1 VQRPGRIALEL
12 GFLALTVAAALP
24 LWLVRWPPI
33 QDLPQHL
40 AAVRILAD
48 YDVPSLGFSEFFTVE
63 LLRTQYLAYYL
74 AARGLAAFTSVLVA
88 NKLLVS
94 ASIIGAPYAMR
105 ALLRALG
112 RDERPAL
119 FVLPLTWNAHLL
131 LGFFNFIAAIPL
143 CLVGLALA
151 VRLRRAWSTPRA
163 LGLAAVA
170 LLTFYTHVVPFG
182 FLGLGAG
189 LIALGGDL
197 RASMR
202 RLLPL
207 VPAGLAALLWM
218 QTSPAGKVTATAAQL
233 TDETSASPARFLGVA
248 ENLQQAPS
256 WLTDVLR
263 SDADDLILVAWMV
276 LALACLSLAS
286 LDRNGSNY
294 ARGYAAL
301 SWRVAIL
308 GPLSVVLYFALP
320 SSYDFIWPI
329 NARFALLAPLFLV
342 PSMPSPRGLPGL
354 LVFGAVVA
362 LTLFEADQVGE
373 AFVRF
378 ERDEVGAFDEA
389 IAVIPEGSRVA
400 GLIFDRDSR
409 EVRFSPFLH
418 SVAMLQAE
426 RGGAVMFSFTDFPQS
441 PIRFREGH
449 RPPPVRPRW
458 EWTPERVSP
467 RADLEWYEYVLV
479 RGGPGAIASA
489 PDAWRPV
496 FEGSPWRVY
505 QRVAPTDTVTP

>member
-1 VQRPGRIALEL
+1 VQRPGRIAFEL
-12 GFLALTVAAALP
+12 GFFALTLAAALP

-40 AAVRILAD
+40 AAVRILTD
-48 YDVPSLGFSEFFTVE
+48 YDAPALRFSEFFTIE

-74 AARGLAAFTSVLVA
+74 AAQGLAVFVGVLAA

-94 ASIIGAPYAMR
+94 ASIVGTPYAMR

-119 FVLPLTWNAHLL
+119 FVLPLTWNAHLV

-143 CLVGLALA
+143 ALVGLALA
-151 VRLRRAWSTPRA
+151 VRLRRAWSARRA
-163 LGLAAVA
+163 LGLATIA

-189 LIALGGDL
+189 LVGLGGGL
-197 RASMR
+197 RASIR

-207 VPAGLAALLWM
+207 VPAALAALLWM
-218 QTSPAGKVTATAAQL
+218 RTSPAGQVTASAARL
-233 TDETSASPARFLGVA
+233 GGEADAPAGPRFLSVA

-263 SDADDLILVAWMV
+263 ADTDDAVLVAWLV
-276 LALACLSLAS
+276 LAFACLALASI
-286 LDRNGSNY
+286 DRNER
-294 ARGYAAL
+294 ARSAL
-301 SWRVAIL
+301 GGAIGARLALL
-308 GPLSVVLYFALP
+308 GPLAVVLYFALP
-320 SSYDFIWPI
+320 ASYDFIWPI
-329 NARFALLAPLFLV
+329 NARFALLAPLFLL
-342 PSMPSPRGLPGL
+342 PSLPSPRGLAGA
-354 LVFGAVVA
+354 LVFAGVAA
-362 LTLFEADQVGE
+362 LTLVAVDGVGD

-389 IAVIPEGSRVA
+389 IAAVPEGSRVA
-400 GLIFDRDSR
+400 GLVFARDSR
-409 EVRFSPFLH
+409 EVKFSPFLH

-426 RGGAVMFSFTDFPQS
+426 RGGAVMFTFTDFPQS
-441 PIRFREGH
+441 PIRFRPDH

-458 EWTPERVSP
+458 EWMPERVDP
-467 RADLEWYEYVLV
+467 RRDLGWYDYVLV
-479 RGGPGAIASA
+479 RGGPGAIAGA
-489 PDAWRPV
+489 RDAWRPV
-496 FEGSPWRVY
+496 FERAPWRVY
-505 QRVAPTDTVTP
+505 ERVGPAR